1 MVSNAINLLRNGI
14 EIDSGLSDFV
24 DDEPITIY
32 LGTVTD
38 LKNLLDNSPRGVG
51 RFVGRESTLYLL
63 SLGKTKFNFKQ
74 MRPLPTETGFFNNKK
89 GRYIYTKKG
98 GWVDMAHFMF
108 YAGKAYSYKLAGKSN
123 PIGEAI
129 QDGYQQE
136 ASDLIVA
143 KHSAYSYEDL
153 PSDKFGAEFAIN
165 YFDPRSTI
173 TFGEQITNY
182 LNYVL
187 EAAQPQDAPNYN
199 EIPSTDSRDEPT
211 ITNTTTSPLY
221 TKK

>member
-1 MVSNAINLLRNGI
+1 
-14 EIDSGLSDFV
+14 
-24 DDEPITIY
+24 
-32 LGTVTD
+32 
-38 LKNLLDNSPRGVG
+38 
-51 RFVGRESTLYLL
+51 
-63 SLGKTKFNFKQ
+63 
-74 MRPLPTETGFFNNKK
+74 
-89 GRYIYTKKG
+89 
-98 GWVDMAHFMF
+98 MAHFMF

-136 ASDLIVA
+136 VSDLIVA

-153 PSDKFGAEFAIN
+153 TSDKFGAEFAIN